1 MFSNKIE
8 FIHYDS
14 YKEPVAAAPRPSK
27 YFIPK
32 EFKKLENF
40 LQGDLEK
47 ITVKKCIPFLDAYT
61 FGYIIPFDQDYL
73 IKPGKTKEDFEV
85 IPAER
90 LGKGFDS
97 HSNAQLPPEWK
108 GMVGHRAGKFRN
120 QWIIKTAPGYSCL
133 FVHPLNHLL
142 EDRFKI
148 LAGVVDTDTYLSI
161 INFPFTLTTKTEQFL
176 LKKGDPMVQ
185 VIPFKR
191 EAWKMWKGF
200 KNLKGKNIMIENNL
214 WSHWYDKY
222 KNLFWRK
229 KSFK

>member
-47 ITVKKCIPFLDAYT
+47 ITVKKCVPFLDAYS

-161 INFPFTLTTKTEQFL
+161 INFPFTPFAPNKDAANLAPKKRLVAVPAFTKPSPVISTPVFSL
-176 LKKGDPMVQ
+176 NILKNSV
-185 VIPFKR
+185 
-191 EAWKMWKGF
+191 
-200 KNLKGKNIMIENNL
+200 
-214 WSHWYDKY
+214 S
-222 KNLFWRK
+222 
-229 KSFK
+229 KSASRSFMP